1 MLIAFHSLIII
12 LFFIFTQAGL
22 ILLLLFVLLGDLN
35 DLLVEGGMILELLG
49 NPENWW
55 IALVGYLEL
64 IRFALLHLRLLLR
77 YLEIIIDH
85 AVVLNNN
92 PLVKLE
98 GLESLRTILKLP
110 GIEGESWNAWVV
122 SLILL
127 ILRKMRELSFFWLLV
142 GLAYVLR
149 WGSPLYLIAYII
161 LLIELICAHLPADR
175 AKWHFSWHLIARM
188 RLFSINYY
196 SRWGRERWTY
206 PTSNNS
212 SWIMWAFSIC

>member
-1 MLIAFHSLIII
+1 MLIAFHLLII

-22 ILLLLFVLLGDLN
+22 ILLLLFVLFGDLN

-55 IALVGYLEL
+55 VALVGYLEL

-85 AVVLNNN
+85 AVVLNHN

-122 SLILL
+122 SLIRL
-127 ILRKMRELSFFWLLV
+127 ILRKMRELSFFWLLI

-161 LLIELICAHLPADR
+161 LLIELICAHLSGDR
-175 AKWHFSWHLIARM
+175 AKWYFPWHLVARM

-196 SRWGRERWTY
+196 SRWWRERWTY

-212 SWIMWAFSIC
+212 SCIMWAFSIC